1 MYTYLRKRV
10 TMLKT
15 LLVHGP
21 LLFFFFFLISS
32 VVAGDEND
40 GGLSI
45 CNCDDEDSYFSYEG
59 ILESQKVGDFLIAV
73 AYFSIPIELLY
84 FVSRT
89 NVSSPYIW
97 VVCEFIAFIVLCG
110 MSHLLSGF
118 TYGPHYPWV
127 MTAATVFKMLTAIV
141 SFLTAIS
148 LVTLLPLLLKAKV
161 REFMLS
167 KKTRELNREVGLIMK
182 QTETSLHVRMLTT
195 KIRTS
200 LDRHTIL
207 YTTLVELSKTLGLKN
222 CAVWIPNEIK
232 TEMNLTHELNG
243 ENVGRG
249 PGGGPS
255 GGPGGFSIPI
265 TESDVVR
272 IKRSVEVNMLSAGSA
287 LASVTTRGKTGQT
300 VGIRVPMLRVCNFK
314 GGTPEAIHMC
324 YAILVCVLPLRR
336 SWSYQELEIVK
347 VVADQVAVAIS
358 HAVILEE
365 SQLMREK
372 LAEQNRA
379 LQVARENAMRAN
391 QAKAAFEEMM
401 GDAMRRPVRSI
412 LELLPLITQDGVSL
426 PETQKVIVDAMGRTS
441 ELLLH
446 LVNNAGDVA
455 SGTHCFSLRSVV
467 KETACLARCLCLGNG
482 FGFTT
487 DVDRALP
494 DCVVGDAR
502 KVLQVVLHMLGGV
515 MNRKIKGNVSF
526 KVVPERG
533 SSEVVKESQEAAWR
547 QCYSKEYVEVKFG
560 FDVAAEGEES
570 SSSSSTKFMQGNVLV
585 VEDGLGLVKSLSV
598 VFRFQLR
605 RSIVSRGGGYSGET
619 FKTSTPPSTSNGHWR
634 HLKEALKKNLYWGMT
649 ETVNEDSGVGR
660 SVEASSNGHHS
671 LSGESLSLSKWR
683 SSAQVE
689 NGTPST
695 SLSYWDTDDDEDHG
709 LKPSQLFGKHKW
721 KIEKFSEIKKRELR
735 SNYFEAGGYKWYIL
749 IYPQGC
755 DVCNHLSL
763 FLCVANHD
771 KLLPGWSHFAQ
782 FTIAVVNKDPKK
794 SKFSDTLHRFWK
806 KEHDWGWKKFME
818 STKLQDGFIDD
829 SDSLTI
835 EAQVQVIRERVDR
848 PFRCL
853 HCGYRRE
860 LVRVYLSNVEQS
872 CRRFVEEK
880 RSKLGRLIEDK
891 AKWTSFGVFWLGMDQ
906 NSRHRM
912 SREKM
917 DVILKGIVK
926 HFFIE
931 KEVTSTLVMDSLYS
945 GLKAL
950 EGQSKS
956 KKARPRSLDAK
967 ECPAPIVSVDKDMF
981 VLVDDVL
988 LLLERAALEPLP
1000 PKENKAPQNRTK
1012 DGNDGEEVSNEAV
1025 ERDER
1030 HLTEL
1035 GRRAVEIFVLTHIF
1049 NSKIEVAYK
1058 EAIALKRQEDLI
1070 REEEEEWLAETEQR
1084 AKRGAAER
1092 EKKSKKKQAKQKR
1105 NKNKGKDKKKEEKV
1119 TLATHGKD
1127 LEENHHDEEEN
1138 DSVTEKAQPSAE
1150 KTDTLEEVSD
1160 ISDSVDGSADI
1171 LHPDLEDGDSSSV
1184 HWDADALEI
1193 HPPPSEGSSIS
1204 ISTPNGI
1211 AERKTQSTMD
1221 DSSSTCSND
1230 SIRSGVTNGSYKGN
1244 MLNFR
1249 NQKSPNQG
1257 KNQQVKITSDTRS
1270 LVTEPDDDQ
1279 PKSQNSSSESDWV
1292 VVSHI
1297 QELESSR
1304 NRRPVEKQRNVAQV
1318 VVNSVHMDRP
1328 EKKSAA
1334 VLSSPRTA
1342 AKNPSSLTQTKLEK
1356 RSVSNA
1362 DAVPNKK
1369 VMSATGPPSSS
1380 QVSPASSDSQSQA
1393 GGLKADMQKISA
1405 PKQPATT
1412 TIVTR
1417 PFSAPIIPAMR
1428 PAPVIVSSSVQPT
1441 TSLPRSVS
1449 SAGRLGPDSS
1459 LRNQQSYTPQSYKH
1473 AIVGNSPGSSSSFN
1487 HHPSSHGV
1495 VPTTLPSASY
1505 TQTPAYQSSSFPF
1518 GQDGSFRSRSFNSV
1532 NMGMNNRY
1540 TPAVASNTSLN
1551 HIDIETAR
1559 QQAQSLMTDEFPHL
1573 DIINDLLEDE
1583 NCSNTVFNGSIFN
1596 SQSQL
1601 FNSQYSYHGGGSAD
1615 LGISG
1620 ELLSSGRS
1628 RSFGDEGFHYMAR
1641 GPYAEGLIP
1650 TQWQMANMDL
1660 SLLAM
1665 RNSNVEDTASYHHTY
1680 NFGLDSTNQSFSS
1693 GINGYTEFRP
1703 SNGH

>member
-1 MYTYLRKRV
+1 
-10 TMLKT
+10 
-15 LLVHGP
+15 
-21 LLFFFFFLISS
+21 
-32 VVAGDEND
+32 
-40 GGLSI
+40 
-45 CNCDDEDSYFSYEG
+45 
-59 ILESQKVGDFLIAV
+59 
-73 AYFSIPIELLY
+73 
-84 FVSRT
+84 
-89 NVSSPYIW
+89 
-97 VVCEFIAFIVLCG
+97 
-110 MSHLLSGF
+110 
-118 TYGPHYPWV
+118 
-127 MTAATVFKMLTAIV
+127 
-141 SFLTAIS
+141 
-148 LVTLLPLLLKAKV
+148 
-161 REFMLS
+161 
-167 KKTRELNREVGLIMK
+167 
-182 QTETSLHVRMLTT
+182 
-195 KIRTS
+195 
-200 LDRHTIL
+200 
-207 YTTLVELSKTLGLKN
+207 
-222 CAVWIPNEIK
+222 
-232 TEMNLTHELNG
+232 
-243 ENVGRG
+243 
-249 PGGGPS
+249 
-255 GGPGGFSIPI
+255 
-265 TESDVVR
+265 
-272 IKRSVEVNMLSAGSA
+272 
-287 LASVTTRGKTGQT
+287 
-300 VGIRVPMLRVCNFK
+300 
-314 GGTPEAIHMC
+314 
-324 YAILVCVLPLRR
+324 
-336 SWSYQELEIVK
+336 
-347 VVADQVAVAIS
+347 
-358 HAVILEE
+358 
-365 SQLMREK
+365 
-372 LAEQNRA
+372 
-379 LQVARENAMRAN
+379 
-391 QAKAAFEEMM
+391 
-401 GDAMRRPVRSI
+401 
-412 LELLPLITQDGVSL
+412 
-426 PETQKVIVDAMGRTS
+426 
-441 ELLLH
+441 
-446 LVNNAGDVA
+446 
-455 SGTHCFSLRSVV
+455 
-467 KETACLARCLCLGNG
+467 
-482 FGFTT
+482 
-487 DVDRALP
+487 
-494 DCVVGDAR
+494 
-502 KVLQVVLHMLGGV
+502 
-515 MNRKIKGNVSF
+515 
-526 KVVPERG
+526 
-533 SSEVVKESQEAAWR
+533 
-547 QCYSKEYVEVKFG
+547 
-560 FDVAAEGEES
+560 
-570 SSSSSTKFMQGNVLV
+570 
-585 VEDGLGLVKSLSV
+585 
-598 VFRFQLR
+598 
-605 RSIVSRGGGYSGET
+605 
-619 FKTSTPPSTSNGHWR
+619 
-634 HLKEALKKNLYWGMT
+634 MT

-660 SVEASSNGHHS
+660 SVEVSSNGHHS
-671 LSGESLSLSKWR
+671 LSRGESLSEWR

-695 SLSYWDTDDDEDHG
+695 SLSYWDTDDDQDHG

-721 KIEKFSEIKKRELR
+721 KIDKFSEIKKRELR

-755 DVCNHLSL
+755 DVSNHLSL

-860 LVRVYLSNVEQS
+860 LVRVYLSNVEQN

-891 AKWTSFGVFWLGMDQ
+891 ARWTSFGVFWLGMDQ
-906 NSRHRM
+906 NSRHQM

-967 ECPAPIVSVDKDMF
+967 EWPAPIVSVDKDMF

-1012 DGNDGEEVSNEAV
+1012 DDNDGEEVSNEAV

-1105 NKNKGKDKKKEEKV
+1105 NKNKGKDKRKEEKV
-1119 TLATHGKD
+1119 TFATHGKD
-1127 LEENHHDEEEN
+1127 LEEK

-1150 KTDTLEEVSD
+1150 KTDTFEDVSD

-1184 HWDADALEI
+1184 HWDADASEV
-1193 HPPPSEGSSIS
+1193 HPPQSEESSRGSSIS

-1211 AERKTQSTMD
+1211 AERKNQSTMD
-1221 DSSSTCSND
+1221 DSSSTCSNE
-1230 SIRSGVTNGSYKGN
+1230 SIRSGVTNGSYKRN
-1244 MLNFR
+1244 ISNFR
-1249 NQKSPNQG
+1249 NQKSPNNG
-1257 KNQQVKITSDTRS
+1257 KNQQVKIISDARS
-1270 LVTEPDDDQ
+1270 LVTETDDDQ

-1297 QELESSR
+1297 QESESSR
-1304 NRRPVEKQRNVAQV
+1304 NRKPVGKQRNLAQV
-1318 VVNSVHMDRP
+1318 TVNSVDMNRP
-1328 EKKSAA
+1328 EEKSAA

-1342 AKNPSSLTQTKLEK
+1342 AKNPLPLTQTKPEK

-1369 VMSATGPPSSS
+1369 VMSATGPPSSR
-1380 QVSPASSDSQSQA
+1380 QVSPPSSYIQSEA
-1393 GGLKADMQKISA
+1393 VGLKADMQKIPA
-1405 PKQPATT
+1405 PKQPAATT
-1412 TIVTR
+1412 TISR
-1417 PFSAPIIPAMR
+1417 PSSAPIIPAMR
-1428 PAPVIVSSSVQPT
+1428 PGPVIVSSSVQPT

-1449 SAGRLGPDSS
+1449 SVGRLGPDSS
-1459 LRNQQSYTPQSYKH
+1459 LHNHQTYIPQSYKH
-1473 AIVGNSPGSSSSFN
+1473 AIVGNSASSSSSFN

-1505 TQTPAYQSSSFPF
+1505 TQTPTYQSSFPF
-1518 GQDGSFRSRSFNSV
+1518 SQDGPYQSRSSNSV
-1532 NMGMNNRY
+1532 HIGMNNRY
-1540 TPAVASNTSLN
+1540 TPAVTSNSSLN
-1551 HIDIETAR
+1551 HIDIEMAR

-1583 NCSNTVFNGSIFN
+1583 NCSNMVYSGSIYN
-1596 SQSQL
+1596 SQPQL
-1601 FNSQYSYHGGGSAD
+1601 FNSQYSYHGGD

-1620 ELLSSGRS
+1620 ELLLSSSRS
-1628 RSFGDEGFHYMAR
+1628 RSFGEEGVHYMPR
-1641 GPYAEGLIP
+1641 GPYAE

-1665 RNSNVEDTASYHHTY
+1665 RNGNMEDTTPYHHAY
-1680 NFGLDSTNQSFSS
+1680 FGLDSTNQSFSS

>member
-1 MYTYLRKRV
+1 
-10 TMLKT
+10 
-15 LLVHGP
+15 
-21 LLFFFFFLISS
+21 
-32 VVAGDEND
+32 
-40 GGLSI
+40 
-45 CNCDDEDSYFSYEG
+45 
-59 ILESQKVGDFLIAV
+59 
-73 AYFSIPIELLY
+73 
-84 FVSRT
+84 
-89 NVSSPYIW
+89 
-97 VVCEFIAFIVLCG
+97 
-110 MSHLLSGF
+110 
-118 TYGPHYPWV
+118 
-127 MTAATVFKMLTAIV
+127 
-141 SFLTAIS
+141 
-148 LVTLLPLLLKAKV
+148 
-161 REFMLS
+161 
-167 KKTRELNREVGLIMK
+167 
-182 QTETSLHVRMLTT
+182 
-195 KIRTS
+195 
-200 LDRHTIL
+200 
-207 YTTLVELSKTLGLKN
+207 
-222 CAVWIPNEIK
+222 
-232 TEMNLTHELNG
+232 
-243 ENVGRG
+243 
-249 PGGGPS
+249 
-255 GGPGGFSIPI
+255 
-265 TESDVVR
+265 
-272 IKRSVEVNMLSAGSA
+272 
-287 LASVTTRGKTGQT
+287 
-300 VGIRVPMLRVCNFK
+300 
-314 GGTPEAIHMC
+314 
-324 YAILVCVLPLRR
+324 
-336 SWSYQELEIVK
+336 
-347 VVADQVAVAIS
+347 
-358 HAVILEE
+358 
-365 SQLMREK
+365 
-372 LAEQNRA
+372 
-379 LQVARENAMRAN
+379 
-391 QAKAAFEEMM
+391 
-401 GDAMRRPVRSI
+401 
-412 LELLPLITQDGVSL
+412 
-426 PETQKVIVDAMGRTS
+426 
-441 ELLLH
+441 
-446 LVNNAGDVA
+446 
-455 SGTHCFSLRSVV
+455 
-467 KETACLARCLCLGNG
+467 
-482 FGFTT
+482 
-487 DVDRALP
+487 
-494 DCVVGDAR
+494 
-502 KVLQVVLHMLGGV
+502 
-515 MNRKIKGNVSF
+515 
-526 KVVPERG
+526 
-533 SSEVVKESQEAAWR
+533 
-547 QCYSKEYVEVKFG
+547 
-560 FDVAAEGEES
+560 
-570 SSSSSTKFMQGNVLV
+570 
-585 VEDGLGLVKSLSV
+585 
-598 VFRFQLR
+598 
-605 RSIVSRGGGYSGET
+605 
-619 FKTSTPPSTSNGHWR
+619 
-634 HLKEALKKNLYWGMT
+634 MT

-735 SNYFEAGGYKWYIL
+735 SNYFEAGGYKWYMTYIL

-860 LVRVYLSNVEQS
+860 LVRVYLSNVEQN

-891 AKWTSFGVFWLGMDQ
+891 ARWTSFGVFWLGMDQ

-956 KKARPRSLDAK
+956 KKARARSLDAK
-967 ECPAPIVSVDKDMF
+967 EYPAPIVSVDKDMF

-1119 TLATHGKD
+1119 TLATHEKD

-1211 AERKTQSTMD
+1211 AERKNPSTMD

-1244 MLNFR
+1244 FLNYQ
-1249 NQKSPNQG
+1249 NQKSPNKG
-1257 KNQQVKITSDTRS
+1257 KNQQVKMTSDACS
-1270 LVTEPDDDQ
+1270 LVTVIDDDQ

-1297 QELESSR
+1297 QESESSR
-1304 NRRPVEKQRNVAQV
+1304 NRRPVGKLRNVAQV
-1318 VVNSVHMDRP
+1318 IVNSARMDRL
-1328 EKKSAA
+1328 EEKSAA

-1342 AKNPSSLTQTKLEK
+1342 AKNPPPLTQTKQEK

-1380 QVSPASSDSQSQA
+1380 QVSPPSSDSQSQA
-1393 GGLKADMQKISA
+1393 GGLKADIQKITA

-1412 TIVTR
+1412 TVTR
-1417 PFSAPIIPAMR
+1417 PSSAPIIPAMR

-1441 TSLPRSVS
+1441 TPLPRS
-1449 SAGRLGPDSS
+1449 GRLGPDSS
-1459 LRNQQSYTPQSYKH
+1459 LRNHQTYTPQSYKH

-1505 TQTPAYQSSSFPF
+1505 TQTPAYQSSFPF

-1551 HIDIETAR
+1551 HIDTETAR

-1583 NCSNTVFNGSIFN
+1583 NCGSMVFNGSIFN
-1596 SQSQL
+1596 SEPQL
-1601 FNSQYSYHGGGSAD
+1601 FNNQYSYHGGGSAD

-1628 RSFGDEGFHYMAR
+1628 RSFGDEGFHYMPR

-1665 RNSNVEDTASYHHTY
+1665 RNSNMEDTASYHHTY

>member
-1 MYTYLRKRV
+1 
-10 TMLKT
+10 MLKT

-182 QTETSLHVRMLTT
+182 QTETSLH
-195 KIRTS
+195 
-200 LDRHTIL
+200 
-207 YTTLVELSKTLGLKN
+207 
-222 CAVWIPNEIK
+222 
-232 TEMNLTHELNG
+232 
-243 ENVGRG
+243 
-249 PGGGPS
+249 
-255 GGPGGFSIPI
+255 
-265 TESDVVR
+265 
-272 IKRSVEVNMLSAGSA
+272 
-287 LASVTTRGKTGQT
+287 
-300 VGIRVPMLRVCNFK
+300 
-314 GGTPEAIHMC
+314 
-324 YAILVCVLPLRR
+324 
-336 SWSYQELEIVK
+336 
-347 VVADQVAVAIS
+347 
-358 HAVILEE
+358 
-365 SQLMREK
+365 
-372 LAEQNRA
+372 
-379 LQVARENAMRAN
+379 
-391 QAKAAFEEMM
+391 
-401 GDAMRRPVRSI
+401 
-412 LELLPLITQDGVSL
+412 
-426 PETQKVIVDAMGRTS
+426 
-441 ELLLH
+441 
-446 LVNNAGDVA
+446 
-455 SGTHCFSLRSVV
+455 
-467 KETACLARCLCLGNG
+467 ETACLARCLCLGNG

-634 HLKEALKKNLYWGMT
+634 QLSPFFAVLIKLAQFERVRSLEYDSVVSLGKSQEADESFAFVSYLKEALKKNLYWGMT

-891 AKWTSFGVFWLGMDQ
+891 AKWTS
-906 NSRHRM
+906 
-912 SREKM
+912 
-917 DVILKGIVK
+917 
-926 HFFIE
+926 
-931 KEVTSTLVMDSLYS
+931 
-945 GLKAL
+945 
-950 EGQSKS
+950 
-956 KKARPRSLDAK
+956 
-967 ECPAPIVSVDKDMF
+967 
-981 VLVDDVL
+981 
-988 LLLERAALEPLP
+988 
-1000 PKENKAPQNRTK
+1000 
-1012 DGNDGEEVSNEAV
+1012 
-1025 ERDER
+1025 
-1030 HLTEL
+1030 
-1035 GRRAVEIFVLTHIF
+1035 
-1049 NSKIEVAYK
+1049 SKIEVAYK

-1342 AKNPSSLTQTKLEK
+1342 AKNLSSLTQTKLEK

>member
-1 MYTYLRKRV
+1 
-10 TMLKT
+10 
-15 LLVHGP
+15 
-21 LLFFFFFLISS
+21 
-32 VVAGDEND
+32 
-40 GGLSI
+40 
-45 CNCDDEDSYFSYEG
+45 
-59 ILESQKVGDFLIAV
+59 
-73 AYFSIPIELLY
+73 
-84 FVSRT
+84 
-89 NVSSPYIW
+89 
-97 VVCEFIAFIVLCG
+97 
-110 MSHLLSGF
+110 
-118 TYGPHYPWV
+118 
-127 MTAATVFKMLTAIV
+127 
-141 SFLTAIS
+141 
-148 LVTLLPLLLKAKV
+148 
-161 REFMLS
+161 
-167 KKTRELNREVGLIMK
+167 
-182 QTETSLHVRMLTT
+182 
-195 KIRTS
+195 
-200 LDRHTIL
+200 
-207 YTTLVELSKTLGLKN
+207 
-222 CAVWIPNEIK
+222 
-232 TEMNLTHELNG
+232 
-243 ENVGRG
+243 
-249 PGGGPS
+249 
-255 GGPGGFSIPI
+255 
-265 TESDVVR
+265 
-272 IKRSVEVNMLSAGSA
+272 
-287 LASVTTRGKTGQT
+287 
-300 VGIRVPMLRVCNFK
+300 
-314 GGTPEAIHMC
+314 
-324 YAILVCVLPLRR
+324 
-336 SWSYQELEIVK
+336 
-347 VVADQVAVAIS
+347 
-358 HAVILEE
+358 
-365 SQLMREK
+365 
-372 LAEQNRA
+372 
-379 LQVARENAMRAN
+379 
-391 QAKAAFEEMM
+391 
-401 GDAMRRPVRSI
+401 
-412 LELLPLITQDGVSL
+412 
-426 PETQKVIVDAMGRTS
+426 
-441 ELLLH
+441 
-446 LVNNAGDVA
+446 
-455 SGTHCFSLRSVV
+455 
-467 KETACLARCLCLGNG
+467 
-482 FGFTT
+482 
-487 DVDRALP
+487 
-494 DCVVGDAR
+494 
-502 KVLQVVLHMLGGV
+502 
-515 MNRKIKGNVSF
+515 
-526 KVVPERG
+526 
-533 SSEVVKESQEAAWR
+533 
-547 QCYSKEYVEVKFG
+547 
-560 FDVAAEGEES
+560 
-570 SSSSSTKFMQGNVLV
+570 
-585 VEDGLGLVKSLSV
+585 
-598 VFRFQLR
+598 
-605 RSIVSRGGGYSGET
+605 
-619 FKTSTPPSTSNGHWR
+619 
-634 HLKEALKKNLYWGMT
+634 MT
-649 ETVNEDSGVGR
+649 ETVNGDSGVGR
-660 SVEASSNGHHS
+660 SVEGGSSNGHHS
-671 LSGESLSLSKWR
+671 LSRESLSEWR

-695 SLSYWDTDDDEDHG
+695 SLSYWDTDGDEDHG

-860 LVRVYLSNVEQS
+860 LVRVYLSNVEQN

-891 AKWTSFGVFWLGMDQ
+891 ARWTSFGVFWLGMDQ

-956 KKARPRSLDAK
+956 RKARPRSLDAK
-967 ECPAPIVSVDKDMF
+967 EWPAPIVSVDKDMF

-988 LLLERAALEPLP
+988 LLLERAAREPLP

-1012 DGNDGEEVSNEAV
+1012 DANDGEEVSNEAV

-1049 NSKIEVAYK
+1049 NKIEVAYK

-1105 NKNKGKDKKKEEKV
+1105 NKNKGKDKRKEEKV
-1119 TLATHGKD
+1119 TLATHEKD
-1127 LEENHHDEEEN
+1127 LEEK

-1150 KTDTLEEVSD
+1150 KTDTLGDVSD

-1193 HPPPSEGSSIS
+1193 HPPQSEGSSRGSGIS

-1211 AERKTQSTMD
+1211 AERKNQSTMD
-1221 DSSSTCSND
+1221 DSSSTCSNE

-1244 MLNFR
+1244 IP
-1249 NQKSPNQG
+1249 NQKSPNKG
-1257 KNQQVKITSDTRS
+1257 KNQQVKIISDACS
-1270 LVTEPDDDQ
+1270 LVTETDDDQ

-1297 QELESSR
+1297 QDSESSR
-1304 NRRPVEKQRNVAQV
+1304 NRRPVGKQRNIAQV
-1318 VVNSVHMDRP
+1318 TVNSVDMNRP
-1328 EKKSAA
+1328 EEKSDA
-1334 VLSSPRTA
+1334 VLSSPRIS
-1342 AKNPSSLTQTKLEK
+1342 AKNHSPLTQTKPEK

-1369 VMSATGPPSSS
+1369 VTSATGPLSSR
-1380 QVSPASSDSQSQA
+1380 QVSPPSSDIQSEA
-1393 GGLKADMQKISA
+1393 VGLKADMQKITA

-1412 TIVTR
+1412 TAITR
-1417 PFSAPIIPAMR
+1417 PSSAPILPAMR
-1428 PAPVIVSSSVQPT
+1428 PAPVVVSTSVQPT

-1449 SAGRLGPDSS
+1449 SVGRLGPDSS
-1459 LRNQQSYTPQSYKH
+1459 SHNQQTYTPQSYKH
-1473 AIVGNSPGSSSSFN
+1473 AIVGNSAGSSSSFN
-1487 HHPSSHGV
+1487 HHPGSHGV

-1505 TQTPAYQSSSFPF
+1505 TQTPAYQSSFPLS
-1518 GQDGSFRSRSFNSV
+1518 QDGLFQSRSLNSV
-1532 NMGMNNRY
+1532 HTGMNNRY
-1540 TPAVASNTSLN
+1540 TPAVTSNSSLN
-1551 HIDIETAR
+1551 HTDTEMAR

-1583 NCSNTVFNGSIFN
+1583 NCSNMVYNGSIYN
-1596 SQSQL
+1596 SQPQL
-1601 FNSQYSYHGGGSAD
+1601 FNGQYSYHGGD

-1628 RSFGDEGFHYMAR
+1628 RSFGDEGFHYMPR
-1641 GPYAEGLIP
+1641 GPYGE

-1665 RNSNVEDTASYHHTY
+1665 RNSSNMEDTASYRNTY
-1680 NFGLDSTNQSFSS
+1680 FGLDSWNQSFSS
-1693 GINGYTEFRP
+1693 GTNGYTEFRP

>member
-1 MYTYLRKRV
+1 
-10 TMLKT
+10 
-15 LLVHGP
+15 
-21 LLFFFFFLISS
+21 
-32 VVAGDEND
+32 
-40 GGLSI
+40 
-45 CNCDDEDSYFSYEG
+45 
-59 ILESQKVGDFLIAV
+59 
-73 AYFSIPIELLY
+73 
-84 FVSRT
+84 
-89 NVSSPYIW
+89 
-97 VVCEFIAFIVLCG
+97 
-110 MSHLLSGF
+110 
-118 TYGPHYPWV
+118 
-127 MTAATVFKMLTAIV
+127 
-141 SFLTAIS
+141 
-148 LVTLLPLLLKAKV
+148 
-161 REFMLS
+161 
-167 KKTRELNREVGLIMK
+167 
-182 QTETSLHVRMLTT
+182 
-195 KIRTS
+195 
-200 LDRHTIL
+200 
-207 YTTLVELSKTLGLKN
+207 
-222 CAVWIPNEIK
+222 
-232 TEMNLTHELNG
+232 
-243 ENVGRG
+243 
-249 PGGGPS
+249 
-255 GGPGGFSIPI
+255 
-265 TESDVVR
+265 
-272 IKRSVEVNMLSAGSA
+272 
-287 LASVTTRGKTGQT
+287 
-300 VGIRVPMLRVCNFK
+300 
-314 GGTPEAIHMC
+314 
-324 YAILVCVLPLRR
+324 
-336 SWSYQELEIVK
+336 
-347 VVADQVAVAIS
+347 
-358 HAVILEE
+358 
-365 SQLMREK
+365 
-372 LAEQNRA
+372 
-379 LQVARENAMRAN
+379 
-391 QAKAAFEEMM
+391 
-401 GDAMRRPVRSI
+401 
-412 LELLPLITQDGVSL
+412 
-426 PETQKVIVDAMGRTS
+426 
-441 ELLLH
+441 
-446 LVNNAGDVA
+446 
-455 SGTHCFSLRSVV
+455 
-467 KETACLARCLCLGNG
+467 
-482 FGFTT
+482 
-487 DVDRALP
+487 
-494 DCVVGDAR
+494 
-502 KVLQVVLHMLGGV
+502 
-515 MNRKIKGNVSF
+515 
-526 KVVPERG
+526 
-533 SSEVVKESQEAAWR
+533 
-547 QCYSKEYVEVKFG
+547 
-560 FDVAAEGEES
+560 
-570 SSSSSTKFMQGNVLV
+570 
-585 VEDGLGLVKSLSV
+585 
-598 VFRFQLR
+598 
-605 RSIVSRGGGYSGET
+605 
-619 FKTSTPPSTSNGHWR
+619 
-634 HLKEALKKNLYWGMT
+634 MT
-649 ETVNEDSGVGR
+649 ETVNEVDSGVGR
-660 SVEASSNGHHS
+660 SVEVSSNGHHS
-671 LSGESLSLSKWR
+671 LSRESSLSEWR

-695 SLSYWDTDDDEDHG
+695 SLSYWDTDDDDEGHG

-860 LVRVYLSNVEQS
+860 LVRVYLSNVEQH

-891 AKWTSFGVFWLGMDQ
+891 ARWTSFGVFWLGMDQ
-906 NSRHRM
+906 NSRHQM

-917 DVILKGIVK
+917 DVILKGVVK

-956 KKARPRSLDAK
+956 KKARPRSLGAK
-967 ECPAPIVSVDKDMF
+967 EWPAPIVSVDKDMF

-1012 DGNDGEEVSNEAV
+1012 DDNDGEEVSNEAV

-1105 NKNKGKDKKKEEKV
+1105 NKNKGKDKRKEEKV
-1119 TLATHGKD
+1119 TFATHEKD
-1127 LEENHHDEEEN
+1127 LEEK
-1138 DSVTEKAQPSAE
+1138 DSVTVKAQYSAE
-1150 KTDTLEEVSD
+1150 KTDTLEDVSD

-1171 LHPDLEDGDSSSV
+1171 FHPDLEDGDSSSV
-1184 HWDADALEI
+1184 HWETDALEI
-1193 HPPPSEGSSIS
+1193 HPPPSGGSSSRGSGIS

-1211 AERKTQSTMD
+1211 AERKNQSIMD
-1221 DSSSTCSND
+1221 DSSSTCSNE

-1244 MLNFR
+1244 IP
-1249 NQKSPNQG
+1249 NQKSPNKG
-1257 KNQQVKITSDTRS
+1257 KNQQVKIISDSRS
-1270 LVTEPDDDQ
+1270 LVTETDDNQ
-1279 PKSQNSSSESDWV
+1279 PKSQNPSSESDWV

-1297 QELESSR
+1297 QESESSR
-1304 NRRPVEKQRNVAQV
+1304 NRRPVGKQRNIAQV
-1318 VVNSVHMDRP
+1318 TVNSVDMNRP
-1328 EKKSAA
+1328 EEKSAA

-1342 AKNPSSLTQTKLEK
+1342 AKNPSPLTQTKPEK

-1362 DAVPNKK
+1362 GAVPSKK
-1369 VMSATGPPSSS
+1369 VMSAPVPPSSS
-1380 QVSPASSDSQSQA
+1380 QVLPPSLDIQSQA
-1393 GGLKADMQKISA
+1393 VGLKADMQKILA

-1412 TIVTR
+1412 TITR
-1417 PFSAPIIPAMR
+1417 PSSAPIIPARR
-1428 PAPVIVSSSVQPT
+1428 PAPLIVSSSVQPT

-1449 SAGRLGPDSS
+1449 SVGRLGPDSS
-1459 LRNQQSYTPQSYKH
+1459 LHNHQTYIPQSYKH
-1473 AIVGNSPGSSSSFN
+1473 AIVGNSAGSSSSFN

-1505 TQTPAYQSSSFPF
+1505 TQSPAYQSSFPF
-1518 GQDGSFRSRSFNSV
+1518 SQDGPYQSRSLNSV
-1532 NMGMNNRY
+1532 NMGMNNPY
-1540 TPAVASNTSLN
+1540 TPAVTSNSSLN
-1551 HIDIETAR
+1551 LADIEMAR

-1583 NCSNTVFNGSIFN
+1583 NCSNMVYNGSIYN
-1596 SQSQL
+1596 SQPQQ
-1601 FNSQYSYHGGGSAD
+1601 FNSQYSYHGGGGAD

-1620 ELLSSGRS
+1620 ELLSNGRS
-1628 RSFGDEGFHYMAR
+1628 RSFGEEGFHYMPH
-1641 GPYAEGLIP
+1641 GPYADSLIP

-1665 RNSNVEDTASYHHTY
+1665 RNSNMEDTASYRHTY
-1680 NFGLDSTNQSFSS
+1680 FGLDSTNPSFSS
-1693 GINGYTEFRP
+1693 GMNGYTEFRP

>member
-1 MYTYLRKRV
+1 
-10 TMLKT
+10 
-15 LLVHGP
+15 
-21 LLFFFFFLISS
+21 
-32 VVAGDEND
+32 
-40 GGLSI
+40 
-45 CNCDDEDSYFSYEG
+45 
-59 ILESQKVGDFLIAV
+59 
-73 AYFSIPIELLY
+73 
-84 FVSRT
+84 
-89 NVSSPYIW
+89 
-97 VVCEFIAFIVLCG
+97 
-110 MSHLLSGF
+110 
-118 TYGPHYPWV
+118 
-127 MTAATVFKMLTAIV
+127 
-141 SFLTAIS
+141 
-148 LVTLLPLLLKAKV
+148 
-161 REFMLS
+161 
-167 KKTRELNREVGLIMK
+167 
-182 QTETSLHVRMLTT
+182 
-195 KIRTS
+195 
-200 LDRHTIL
+200 
-207 YTTLVELSKTLGLKN
+207 
-222 CAVWIPNEIK
+222 
-232 TEMNLTHELNG
+232 
-243 ENVGRG
+243 
-249 PGGGPS
+249 
-255 GGPGGFSIPI
+255 
-265 TESDVVR
+265 
-272 IKRSVEVNMLSAGSA
+272 
-287 LASVTTRGKTGQT
+287 
-300 VGIRVPMLRVCNFK
+300 
-314 GGTPEAIHMC
+314 
-324 YAILVCVLPLRR
+324 
-336 SWSYQELEIVK
+336 
-347 VVADQVAVAIS
+347 
-358 HAVILEE
+358 
-365 SQLMREK
+365 
-372 LAEQNRA
+372 
-379 LQVARENAMRAN
+379 
-391 QAKAAFEEMM
+391 
-401 GDAMRRPVRSI
+401 
-412 LELLPLITQDGVSL
+412 
-426 PETQKVIVDAMGRTS
+426 
-441 ELLLH
+441 
-446 LVNNAGDVA
+446 
-455 SGTHCFSLRSVV
+455 
-467 KETACLARCLCLGNG
+467 
-482 FGFTT
+482 
-487 DVDRALP
+487 
-494 DCVVGDAR
+494 
-502 KVLQVVLHMLGGV
+502 
-515 MNRKIKGNVSF
+515 
-526 KVVPERG
+526 
-533 SSEVVKESQEAAWR
+533 
-547 QCYSKEYVEVKFG
+547 
-560 FDVAAEGEES
+560 
-570 SSSSSTKFMQGNVLV
+570 
-585 VEDGLGLVKSLSV
+585 
-598 VFRFQLR
+598 
-605 RSIVSRGGGYSGET
+605 
-619 FKTSTPPSTSNGHWR
+619 
-634 HLKEALKKNLYWGMT
+634 MT

-735 SNYFEAGGYKWYIL
+735 SNHFEAGGYKWYIL

-860 LVRVYLSNVEQS
+860 LVRVYLSNVEQN

-891 AKWTSFGVFWLGMDQ
+891 ARWTSFGVFWLGMDQ

-956 KKARPRSLDAK
+956 KKARARSLDAK
-967 ECPAPIVSVDKDMF
+967 EYPAPIVSVDKDMF

-1119 TLATHGKD
+1119 TLATHEKD

-1211 AERKTQSTMD
+1211 AERKNPSTMD

-1244 MLNFR
+1244 FLNYQ
-1249 NQKSPNQG
+1249 NQKSPNKG
-1257 KNQQVKITSDTRS
+1257 KNQQVKMTSDACS
-1270 LVTEPDDDQ
+1270 LVTVTDDDQ

-1297 QELESSR
+1297 QESESSR
-1304 NRRPVEKQRNVAQV
+1304 NRRPVGKLRNVAQV
-1318 VVNSVHMDRP
+1318 IVNSARMDRL
-1328 EKKSAA
+1328 EEKSAA

-1342 AKNPSSLTQTKLEK
+1342 AKNPPPLTQTKQEK

-1362 DAVPNKK
+1362 GAVPNKK

-1380 QVSPASSDSQSQA
+1380 QVSPPSSDSQSQA
-1393 GGLKADMQKISA
+1393 GGLKADIQKITA

-1412 TIVTR
+1412 TVTR
-1417 PFSAPIIPAMR
+1417 PSSAPIIPAMR
-1428 PAPVIVSSSVQPT
+1428 PAPVIVSSSVQLT
-1441 TSLPRSVS
+1441 TPLPRS
-1449 SAGRLGPDSS
+1449 GRLGPDSS
-1459 LRNQQSYTPQSYKH
+1459 LRNHQTYTPQSYKH

-1505 TQTPAYQSSSFPF
+1505 TQTPAYQSSFPF

-1551 HIDIETAR
+1551 HIDTETAR

-1583 NCSNTVFNGSIFN
+1583 NCGSMVFNGSIFN
-1596 SQSQL
+1596 SQPQL
-1601 FNSQYSYHGGGSAD
+1601 FNNQYSYHGGGSAD

-1628 RSFGDEGFHYMAR
+1628 RSFGDEGFHYMPR

-1665 RNSNVEDTASYHHTY
+1665 RNSNMEDTASYHHTY